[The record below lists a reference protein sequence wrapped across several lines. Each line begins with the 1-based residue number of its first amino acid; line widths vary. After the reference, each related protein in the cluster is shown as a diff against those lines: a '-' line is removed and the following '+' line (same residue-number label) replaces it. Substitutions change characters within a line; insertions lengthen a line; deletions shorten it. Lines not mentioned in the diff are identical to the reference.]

1 MTKRI
6 TILGSTGSIGK
17 QALEVVSEQPHEF
30 EIIGLAAMSSIDDLE
45 LQIKQFQPKLVAVY
59 DEKKALELKER
70 IKGSRTRIVSGMEG
84 LIETATLDEA
94 DLVLNSVVGS
104 IGVLPTLSAIRSR
117 KNIALANKETLVVAG
132 ALIMEEAKKYGV
144 KIIPVDSEHSAIFQ
158 CLQGEASN
166 TISKVILTASGGPFR
181 ERQKRDLI
189 DVKFHEALK
198 HPNWSMGRKISIDSA
213 TLMNKGL
220 EVIEAKWLFD
230 VNVDKIDVVVHP
242 QSIIHSMV
250 EMEDSSVMAQ
260 LGLPDMKL
268 PIQYAF
274 TYPKRLKGNIPKLN
288 LKEIGQLTFYEA
300 DLDKFPCLALAY
312 EALRIGGTMPCIV
325 NGANEV
331 LVDYY
336 LQDKIGFY
344 DIPKYIE
351 KAMNKH
357 EVFQYKNIDEILEVD
372 RWVRDWILSQ
382 LR

>member
-181 ERQKRDLI
+181 EREKRDLI

-288 LKEIGQLTFYEA
+288 LKEIGQLSFYEA